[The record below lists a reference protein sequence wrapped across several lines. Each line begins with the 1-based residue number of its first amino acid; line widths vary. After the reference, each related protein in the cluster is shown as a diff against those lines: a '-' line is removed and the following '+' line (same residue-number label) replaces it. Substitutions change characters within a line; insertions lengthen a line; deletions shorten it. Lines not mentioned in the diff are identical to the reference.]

1 MYSFDRI
8 LNRKV
13 FRALAAAGLMSVAG
27 GCVPGNTSAVANSG
41 AQVAPEAEAAD
52 PGEFAEA
59 PITQEEIE
67 ILRANFNRVHFEFD
81 LATFDETTRDLL
93 AQNAE
98 ILMRH
103 SAVSVRIEGHAD
115 HFGSDE
121 YNLALGQRR
130 AEVVRSY
137 LIALGVADARLE
149 LISYGE
155 LRPLVGDGDRNTQG
169 PNRRAEFVVIDGS
182 EMATSSY

>member
-1 MYSFDRI
+1 VYSFNRI
-8 LNRKV
+8 LNGKV
-13 FRALAAAGLMSVAG
+13 LTALVAAGFMTAVV
-27 GCVPGNTSAVANSG
+27 GCVPPNATAVNSG
-41 AQVAPEAEAAD
+41 AQVAPGAETGD
-52 PGEFAEA
+52 PGTFAEA
-59 PITQEEIE
+59 PITEEELE

-81 LATFDETTRDLL
+81 VATFDETTRDLL
-93 AQNAE
+93 AQNAA

-103 SAVSVRIEGHAD
+103 SAVTVRIEGHAD

-137 LIALGVADARLE
+137 LIALGVQDSRLQ

-155 LRPLVGDGDRNTQG
+155 LRPLVGDGDRITQG
-169 PNRRAEFVVIDGS
+169 PNRRAEFVVINGD
-182 EMATSSY
+182 EVAKSSY